1 MQWLIVV
8 ACLVNSPLF
17 YIATPHITQIPSIPQ
32 IPQIPAKNM
41 DSPMSSFSASSDDG
55 YFSSNYLDVPKLDLT
70 NYHEWLFAIT
80 IVLRWKNLF
89 KVVLGE
95 EQAPPHEP
103 GQAGERR
110 LAKYHARVAKAAC
123 LLLNSCGQLAKL
135 QVVDVEDPHEIW
147 TILKRMDSTTKPS
160 GRLAVYKRFQDTRYT
175 EGGFTRFMT
184 QLLDCRNMLASS
196 EEPIP
201 DSLFK
206 LRLLDQLPREIYGFT
221 FTIMSAEPPE
231 EQTLDHLIDA
241 LTECYNTRK
250 YEEQLAEASH
260 ITPTPSTNQ
269 LPGSQGARAAA
280 PPYRGHRSRRP
291 NRARCGY
298 CERQGHCEE
307 DCRTK
312 RGADALGGKEPVG
325 ARRKRAHRR

>member
-1 MQWLIVV
+1 MQEVAVQWLIVV
-8 ACLVNSPLF
+8 ACLVNSSLF
-17 YIATPHITQIPSIPQ
+17 YIATPITQISSIPQ
-32 IPQIPAKNM
+32 ILQILTNTM

-55 YFSSNYLDVPKLDLT
+55 NFSSYYLNVPKLELT
-70 NYHEWLFAIT
+70 NYHEWLVEIT
-80 IVLRWKNLF
+80 IVLCWKNLF

-103 GQAGERR
+103 GPAGERR
-110 LAKYHARVAKAAC
+110 LAKYHARVAKASC
-123 LLLNSCGQLAKL
+123 LLFNSCGKLAKL
-135 QVVDVEDPHEIW
+135 QIVDIEDPHEIW

-160 GRLAVYKRFQDTRYT
+160 GRLAVYKRFQDIRYT
-175 EGGFTRFMT
+175 EGGFTHFMT

-201 DSLFK
+201 DSLFR

-250 YEEQLAEASH
+250 YEEQQLAEASH

-269 LPGSQGARAAA
+269 LQGSQGARAAA
-280 PPYRGHRSRRP
+280 HPYRGHRSLRP

-312 RGADALGGKEPVG
+312 RGKEVVG